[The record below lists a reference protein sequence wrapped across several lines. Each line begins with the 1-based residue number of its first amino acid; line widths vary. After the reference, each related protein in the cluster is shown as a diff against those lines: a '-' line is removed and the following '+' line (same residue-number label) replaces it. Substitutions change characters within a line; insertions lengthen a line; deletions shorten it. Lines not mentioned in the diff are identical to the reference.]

1 MLYIFAKIMIVADR
15 LYSLP
20 YLPLVLQTDSPAYSL
35 FCYNSMI
42 H

>member
-35 FCYNSMI
+35 LCYNSMI